1 MLLLALRARLGCCPH
16 LTVTLLAR
24 LAQLLQVAPL
34 ARVRRG
40 LQVSGSVRAFGSG
53 LCWS

>member
-1 MLLLALRARLGCCPH
+1 MLQGALLAQMMVGDVNP
-16 LTVTLLAR
+16 VGPM
-24 LAQLLQVAPL
+24 AQLLQVAPL

>member
-24 LAQLLQVAPL
+24 LAQLLQVLQAGPL
-34 ARVRRG
+34 VG
-40 LQVSGSVRAFGSG
+40 P
-53 LCWS
+53 